1 VRSTPSIPTDAHGA
15 RLHAARLQVS
25 EQLAMSGST
34 GASPDL
40 SSTTGPC
47 DRPSR
52 ARPIFRGAVRK
63 SNAVRSEFTARPM
76 LATSLAVIETACADT
91 DDTARR
97 HAAAARAWLEGDPAL
112 ALGR

>member
-1 VRSTPSIPTDAHGA
+1 
-15 RLHAARLQVS
+15 
-25 EQLAMSGST
+25 
-34 GASPDL
+34 
-40 SSTTGPC
+40 
-47 DRPSR
+47 
-52 ARPIFRGAVRK
+52 VRK